1 MIIDILH
8 RYHDSPLAAHGGIQN
23 TLDKIKEHYFFP
35 KMSQIISNY
44 VKSCQMNIAKKRK
57 ISRASTKSSIT
68 SYPTPVE
75 PFEVWEIDLY
85 GPLPLS

>member
-1 MIIDILH
+1 MIIDVLH

-44 VKSCQMNIAKKRK
+44 VKSCQMNIAKKGK
-57 ISRASTKSSIT
+57 F
-68 SYPTPVE
+68 PVHQ
-75 PFEVWEIDLY
+75 PSPALHHIQHQ
-85 GPLPLS
+85 